1 MEQESF
7 DLSAQLRRATRRAKS
22 DVANKLVSMFLHSL
36 SRKICEICQSKI
48 EDDTYIEY
56 VRKWFSD
63 QCPYCLTNLTKDN
76 VIVEHPDG
84 MNRLRA
90 GLHIPGNVVLACKPC
105 NSEKRRD
112 DSIRILVLAESGWE
126 SFLSHDGTKCNE
138 RCFTCAYWRR
148 KYPENEKRISAL
160 HLARTRIGEF
170 RANFPKFSRILPALK
185 KNLPHYLAILY
196 KDCQEFADSK
206 IDSLMRE
213 FLEQNG
219 LDTQTRIKEL
229 NRG

>member
-1 MEQESF
+1 METTRF

-36 SRKICEICQSKI
+36 SRKLCEICRLKI
-48 EDDTYIEY
+48 EDDAYLES
-56 VRKWFSD
+56 VRRSFSD
-63 QCPYCLTNLTKDN
+63 HCPYCLTTLTKDN
-76 VIVEHPDG
+76 VIVEHLDG

-112 DSIRILVLAESGWE
+112 DSLRTLVLAESGWE
-126 SFLSHDGTKCNE
+126 SFLSHDGT
-138 RCFTCAYWRR
+138 RCKEPCLTCAYWRS
-148 KYPENEKRISAL
+148 KYPISRERVSQL
-160 HLARTRIGEF
+160 KLAIARMTEF
-170 RANFPKFSRILPALK
+170 RANFPEFARVLPSLK

-213 FLEQNG
+213 FLE
-219 LDTQTRIKEL
+219 RYKMRARE
-229 NRG
+229 